1 LSVKEC
7 ALKKAAV
14 ECEKEGRTNEKDK
27 NNAITAFLGLIAKK
41 LGMSLKAEFTDK
53 GCKMVIGK

>member
-1 LSVKEC
+1 VP
-7 ALKKAAV
+7 LKRLLWNARRRGGPMK
-14 ECEKEGRTNEKDK
+14 KT